1 MVFLYLYWV
10 ILHSRFY
17 LNYYLDR
24 KNLLLQT
31 LDPFLA
37 TFREFPE
44 TTNELAYGKQSE
56 EATGTVDQMSID
68 DSPSEAMCEN
78 YLPSQLKSSVIKGI
92 FFIK

>member
-1 MVFLYLYWV
+1 MVILYLYWV

-37 TFREFPE
+37 AFREFPE

-68 DSPSEAMCEN
+68 DSPPETMCEN
-78 YLPSQLKSSVIKGI
+78 YLPNTVVE
-92 FFIK
+92 